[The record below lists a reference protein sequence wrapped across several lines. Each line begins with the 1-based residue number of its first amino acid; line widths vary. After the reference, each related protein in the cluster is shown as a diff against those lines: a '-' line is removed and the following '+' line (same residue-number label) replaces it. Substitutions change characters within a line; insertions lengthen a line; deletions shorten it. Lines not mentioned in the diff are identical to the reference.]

1 MPMRALLLSLGVA
14 VALAGCQRDAADT
27 TTPTPAKSPVTAST
41 SHDALSYAEPGKV
54 AITDLALD
62 LKVDFDTKTIA
73 GTATYTLD
81 WKDEDARQLVLD
93 TRDLA
98 IDKVEGEGKVGT
110 WQPLQYGLADRDELL
125 GSQFTISSE
134 EHTSELQPLM

>member
-1 MPMRALLLSLGVA
+1 MQKEYVSFFFLIVRRPPRST
-14 VALAGCQRDAADT
+14 RTDT
-27 TTPTPAKSPVTAST
+27 RLPYTTLFRS
-41 SHDALSYAEPGKV
+41 
-54 AITDLALD
+54 
-62 LKVDFDTKTIA
+62 A

-98 IDKVEGEGKVGT
+98 IDKVEGEGKDGA

-125 GSQFTISSE
+125 GSKFTIE
-134 EHTSELQPLM
+134 APERN